1 MGGQSGQYL
10 LPNTTIFFMV
20 IPPLF
25 VVDIELKSMI
35 IEQVGAVKPDLKSF
49 GDRSFARIPISGYN

>member
-1 MGGQSGQYL
+1 
-10 LPNTTIFFMV
+10 MV